1 MIWRNKNQKS
11 DEPTNSAEAAHS
23 FDRNV
28 YLYAE
33 SFKNFQVNSML
44 NLNLFIINVIVD
56 FKFLWLAH
64 SMLLQFSI
72 DLKDRKL
79 P

>member
-1 MIWRNKNQKS
+1 MIGKNKNQKS

-23 FDRNV
+23 FHRYV

-56 FKFLWLAH
+56 FEFLWFAH
-64 SMLLQFSI
+64 SMLL
-72 DLKDRKL
+72 
-79 P
+79 